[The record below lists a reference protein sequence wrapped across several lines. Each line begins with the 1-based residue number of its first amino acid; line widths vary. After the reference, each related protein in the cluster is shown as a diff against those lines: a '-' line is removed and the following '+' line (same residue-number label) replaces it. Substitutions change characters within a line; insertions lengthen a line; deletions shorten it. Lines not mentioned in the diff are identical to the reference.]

1 MGTDSGTETG
11 SETDAKLDELVAAIR
26 DAATGRRAVVLIDGR
41 SGAGKTV
48 LAEALA
54 PRLDAQL
61 VSLDD
66 VYPGWEGLEAGS
78 DAVHETML
86 RARAPGWTRWDW
98 AAGEKAEWR
107 ALDPDRAVVIE
118 GCGVLSRANR
128 ALATFGIWIELDAA
142 ERRRRSSERDH
153 GRFDRYW
160 LPWAAQEDA
169 FIARERPRELAD
181 LRSGEGAAGEGA
193 ARGSTT
199 RGGTTG

>member
-1 MGTDSGTETG
+1 MDG
-11 SETDAKLDELVAAIR
+11 DAELDELVTAIR
-26 DAATGRRAVVLIDGR
+26 DAASGRRAVVLIDGR

-66 VYPGWEGLEAGS
+66 LYPGWDGLEAGS
-78 DAVHETML
+78 DAVHETVL
-86 RARAPGWTRWDW
+86 RARDPGWTRWDW
-98 AAGEKAEWR
+98 GAGAPAQWHP
-107 ALDPDRAVVIE
+107 LDPDRAVVIE
-118 GCGVLSRANR
+118 GCGALSRANR
-128 ALATFGIWIELDAA
+128 ALATFGIWMELDAV
-142 ERRRRSSERDH
+142 ERRRRSSERDR

-160 LPWAAQEDA
+160 QPWAAQEDA

-181 LRSGEGAAGEGA
+181 LTIEERTAGGAII
-193 ARGSTT
+193 